1 LALIAPPRFA
11 CRSADAPEEFVGTLT
26 GSGAL
31 IYLCDGDAL
40 GDLRASPSA
49 LGIGS
54 ASPGPARARAYVLG
68 MSRKKVLVLGGN
80 FGGLTAALS
89 VKHELHGDVDVTVVS
104 ASDRFL
110 FNPSLIW
117 LPFGVRTPDEIT
129 FPLGPTFEKHGV
141 AFVHGAATALDLPN
155 RKVRTT
161 EGEYGYDYLVIATGY
176 RNDFSVVPGLGPGGN
191 AHTIT
196 TLADAIE
203 AGEGWKRFV
212 RNPGDVVIGAT
223 QSAGCFGAAYEYLF
237 NVSYQLRNE
246 NLHDKVKLTFVSSE
260 PFLGHFGIGGLPH
273 GESLLGMFLEK
284 EHIRAEV
291 NVAMES
297 VDEGRLTLADGKKIE
312 FAYAMIIPPF
322 VGQDFVRACTEIADP
337 KGYVKV
343 RDTYQTQAR
352 DEVYAVGIA
361 AQVAVPWQTPTP
373 VGIPKT
379 GFPTEVQAHVAAKNI
394 ASQIRG
400 EPVKEHKQFGD
411 IPAICVMDAG
421 NNGVIILADKML
433 PPREHGVLIPGPQ
446 AHLMK
451 LAFEKYFL
459 WKAQHGYVGLP

>member
-1 LALIAPPRFA
+1 
-11 CRSADAPEEFVGTLT
+11 
-26 GSGAL
+26 
-31 IYLCDGDAL
+31 
-40 GDLRASPSA
+40 
-49 LGIGS
+49 
-54 ASPGPARARAYVLG
+54 

-80 FGGLTAALS
+80 FGGLTAALA
-89 VKHELHGDVDVTVVS
+89 VRHELHGDVDVTVVS

-117 LPFGVRTPDEIT
+117 LPFGLRTPEEIT
-129 FPLGPTFEKHGV
+129 FPLAPTFEKHGV
-141 AFVHGAATALDLPN
+141 DFVHGAATRLDLAS
-155 RKVRTT
+155 RKVQTT
-161 EGEYGYDYLVIATGY
+161 RGEQAYDYLVIATGY
-176 RNDFSVVPGLGPGGN
+176 KNDFSGVPGLGPGGH
-191 AHTIT
+191 AYTIT
-196 TLADAIE
+196 TLEDAIH

-212 RNPGDVVIGAT
+212 RRPGNVVIGAT
-223 QSAGCFGAAYEYLF
+223 QGAGCFGAAYEYLF
-237 NVSYQLRNE
+237 NVAYQLRNE
-246 NLHDKVKLTFVSSE
+246 DLFGKVKLTFVSAE
-260 PFLGHFGIGGLPH
+260 PFIGHFGIGGLPH
-273 GESLLGMFLEK
+273 GESLLGMFLKK
-284 EHIRAEV
+284 EHIHAEV
-291 NVAMES
+291 NVAMQE
-297 VDEGRLTLADGKKIE
+297 VDEGRLTLANGKKLE

-322 VGQDFVRACTEIADP
+322 VGQDVVRECTEIADA

-343 RDTYQTQAR
+343 RDTYQTQAH

-361 AQVAVPWQTPTP
+361 AQVAVPWQTPNP

-400 EPVKEHKQFGD
+400 EPVMAHKEFGD

-459 WKAQHGYVGLP
+459 WKAEHGYVQLP